1 MAKLPRMSDV
11 ARHAGVSTMTVSRV
25 LNQQP
30 NVTDEVRQRV
40 NAAIRELRYQPNE
53 LARSL
58 RERRSRQIGIIVP
71 YLLDPFFA
79 VCAHAVSTVAKRRS
93 YSVVI
98 STSNEDAATEL
109 EEAHRML
116 RRNVE
121 GLILIPARGAN
132 GQELLADREVPIV
145 AVDRPLLG
153 AFDSVLVEN
162 EAGARV
168 GTRHLIALGHRRITF
183 VGLTGGVY
191 TMECRAAG
199 YIDAMRQSGLMPH
212 LLEVSTQLS
221 EMREAIRALLADS
234 AAPSALFCGNNLLT
248 RHVLHCLQ
256 ALGVHPPQQI
266 ALVGF
271 DDFETADL
279 VVPGITVVRQPV
291 EQLGVVAA
299 EMLFARLDKR
309 AIADA
314 TTPSQP
320 EQHVLPVE
328 LIVRGSCGEH
338 VTGQA
343 ALPAQRK
350 SVRRRA

>member
-1 MAKLPRMSDV
+1 
-11 ARHAGVSTMTVSRV
+11 MTVSRV

-79 VCAHAVSTVAKRRS
+79 ICAHAVSTVAKRRS

-98 STSNEDAATEL
+98 STSNEEAATEL

-132 GQELLADREVPIV
+132 GQDLLADRDVPIV

-153 AFDSVLVEN
+153 DFDSVLVEN
-162 EAGARV
+162 EVGARL
-168 GTRHLIALGHRRITF
+168 GTEHLIELGHRRIAF
-183 VGLTGGVY
+183 VGLTGSLY
-191 TMECRAAG
+191 TMELRARG
-199 YIDAMRQSGLMPH
+199 YCAAMRQAGLTSHMV
-212 LLEVSTQLS
+212 EVSTQLS
-221 EMREAIRALLADS
+221 AMQEAIHRLLAQ
-234 AAPSALFCGNNLLT
+234 AAPPSALFCGNNLIT
-248 RHVLHCLQ
+248 RHVLHSLQ

-291 EQLGVVAA
+291 EQLGITAA
-299 EMLFARLDKR
+299 EMLFARIDTAASDR
-309 AIADA
+309 SNR
-314 TTPSQP
+314 PHEPQ
-320 EQHVLPVE
+320 QRVLPVE
-328 LIVRGSCGEH
+328 LVVRGSCGARVNEPH
-338 VTGQA
+338 APSNTLREPQV
-343 ALPAQRK
+343 PP
-350 SVRRRA
+350 SRRRRPRPLA